1 MNEPEIRPGQRDR
14 IPQQKPLG
22 AILIVT
28 LLGLAIV
35 LVWFGMFIIS
45 AKHYA
50 PSQQG
55 PNPRRTMNLYG
66 SPSDLPGLR
75 SFWRYPYGEWLPLP
89 GDFPLPLM
97 APQ

>member
-14 IPQQKPLG
+14 ISQQKPLG

-28 LLGLAIV
+28 LLWLAIV

-50 PSQQG
+50 P
-55 PNPRRTMNLYG
+55 
-66 SPSDLPGLR
+66 
-75 SFWRYPYGEWLPLP
+75 
-89 GDFPLPLM
+89 
-97 APQ
+97 